1 MYHQISQKA
10 VFFIENVT
18 QKMPWQ
24 LGASA
29 YEIWIFEIIMQ
40 QTRLEQG
47 FPYYKR
53 FLERFKD
60 IETLAKSDIDS
71 VYEVWKGL
79 GYYSRARNIHETA
92 KIVLNNHNGIFPDTY
107 DEIIKLKG
115 IGSYTAA
122 AISSF
127 AFQKDIAVLDGNV
140 YRLLSRLTASSI
152 DMFSNAGK
160 KYYENLAQQFMLPHQ
175 GALINQ
181 AFMHIGSNICKPK
194 NPDCLNCPF
203 NNECKAFQTESIEN
217 FPVPKKRNPLKPR
230 FFFCVFFIY
239 QNKIALYKRT
249 QKDIWEGM
257 YQGAVIENELF
268 DLNEF
273 KRQFNE
279 FNFDSI
285 SFEDDW
291 QIQKL
296 SHIKAHFKFAIV
308 KLNQKPK
315 KMNSFHK
322 ISEIEKMAFPKI
334 ISNYLNQQMNIIIY

>member
-1 MYHQISQKA
+1 MHYQISQKA
-10 VFFIENVT
+10 ILFIENVT
-18 QKMPWQ
+18 TKMPWQ
-24 LGASA
+24 LGANA

-60 IETLAKSDIDS
+60 IETLAKSNIDS

-92 KIVLNNHNGIFPDTY
+92 KLILNNHNGIFPDSY

-122 AISSF
+122 AISTF
-127 AFQKDIAVLDGNV
+127 AFKKDIAVLDGNV
-140 YRLLSRLTASSI
+140 YRLLSRLTTSSL

-203 NNECKAFQTESIEN
+203 NNECKAFQTETVDD

-230 FFFCVFFIY
+230 FFYCVFFIY
-239 QNKIALYKRT
+239 QDKIALFKRT
-249 QKDIWEGM
+249 KKDIWEGM
-257 YQGAVIENELF
+257 YEGAVIENEQF
-268 DLNEF
+268 DINEF
-273 KRQFNE
+273 KRQFNV
-279 FNFDSI
+279 FNFDLI
-285 SFEDDW
+285 SFQDDW

-296 SHIKAHFKFAIV
+296 SHIKAHFKFAVV
-308 KLNQKPK
+308 KLKNHPS
-315 KMNSFHK
+315 NLDFFYDLNK
-322 ISEIEKMAFPKI
+322 INTMAFPKVI
-334 ISNYLNQQMNIIIY
+334 TIFLNNYFQI